1 MLLIEAII
9 VINEKKL
16 QLEAFM
22 FKAFA
27 LLCRREAERMYTN
40 SPQIVIYDWL
50 IVCRQRQ
57 LQPRLSVDT
66 PGPVPS

>member
-22 FKAFA
+22 LRWRCCEEGK
-27 LLCRREAERMYTN
+27 RRECTQIV
-40 SPQIVIYDWL
+40 PQIVFYDWL
-50 IVCRQRQ
+50 IVCMQQQ